1 MKKTFLISILLSVAV
16 FSFAGKKKKDLHEE
30 VEFYKTAFLECL
42 SKKNL
47 SFDTIHV
54 EHIETSNKKPKQA
67 VKLRKREL
75 KAEIKL
81 YNLKR
86 KKEKQQ
92 GKQKTKRNFVFQL
105 FDTIK
110 KGINTVKWVSIA
122 KGTGVVALVGGFFEK
137 YKPFTK
143 VFSLFSRSE

>member
-1 MKKTFLISILLSVAV
+1 MKKTFLIPIFLSIAV
-16 FSFAGKKKKDLHEE
+16 FSFAGKKKKSLREE

-42 SKKNL
+42 SENNL
-47 SFDTIHV
+47 SIDTIHV
-54 EHIETSNKKPKQA
+54 EHVETSNRKPKQA
-67 VKLRKREL
+67 MKLRKREL

-81 YNLKR
+81 SNLER
-86 KKEKQQ
+86 KKEKQE

-110 KGINTVKWVSIA
+110 KGISAIKWVSIA
-122 KGTGVVALVGGFFEK
+122 KGTGFVALVGGFFEK
-137 YKPFTK
+137 YKPFAK

>member
-1 MKKTFLISILLSVAV
+1 MSIAV

-42 SKKNL
+42 SANNL
-47 SFDTIHV
+47 SFDTIRV
-54 EHIETSNKKPKQA
+54 EGVELANVKPKQA

-81 YNLKR
+81 SNLER
-86 KKEKQQ
+86 KKEKQEER
-92 GKQKTKRNFVFQL
+92 QKTKRNFIFQL

-110 KGINTVKWVSIA
+110 KGFNTVKWVSIA
-122 KGTGVVALVGGFFEK
+122 KGTGAVALVGGFFEK